1 MITFA
6 RSKYL
11 KMDNELNTLS
21 QIQDAIANDGGLI
34 AYFYSDNCAPCISLR
49 PKVKEL
55 LAKEYPKMNL
65 YFINS
70 EKFPKIS
77 AEFGIF
83 SNPTLLVYFD
93 RKEYLRKSKYIS
105 ISELSQ
111 GIERLYNMM
120 FE

>member
-1 MITFA
+1 
-6 RSKYL
+6 
-11 KMDNELNTLS
+11 MDNELNKLS
-21 QIQDAIANDGGLI
+21 KIQDIIANDAGLI
-34 AYFYSDNCAPCISLR
+34 AYFYSDNCAPCLSLR
-49 PKVKEL
+49 PKIKEL
-55 LAKEYPKMNL
+55 LAKNYPKMNL

-70 EKFPKIS
+70 EKYPEIS

-105 ISELSQ
+105 IPELSQ

>member
-1 MITFA
+1 
-6 RSKYL
+6 
-11 KMDNELNTLS
+11 MDHELNTLE
-21 QIQDAIANDGGLI
+21 QLQNAVANDAGLI

-55 LAKEYPKMNL
+55 LASEFPLMNL

-70 EKFPKIS
+70 EKFPAIS
-77 AEFGIF
+77 AEFGVF

-93 RKEYLRKSKYIS
+93 RKEYFRKSKYIS
-105 ISELSQ
+105 IPELSQ
-111 GIERLYNMM
+111 GIERLYTMM

>member
-1 MITFA
+1 
-6 RSKYL
+6 
-11 KMDNELNTLS
+11 MDNELSTLE
-21 QIQDAIANDGGLI
+21 QIQNTISNDAGLI
-34 AYFYSDNCAPCISLR
+34 AYFYSDNCAPCLSLR

-55 LAKEYPKMNL
+55 LIADYPKMNL

-70 EKFPKIS
+70 EKYPQIS
-77 AEFGIF
+77 AHFGIF
-83 SNPTLLVYFD
+83 SNPTLLVFFD

-120 FE
+120 FT

>member
-1 MITFA
+1 
-6 RSKYL
+6 
-11 KMDNELNTLS
+11 MDNELNSLE
-21 QIQDAIANDGGLI
+21 QLQEAIANDAGLI
-34 AYFYSDNCAPCISLR
+34 AYFYSDHCAPCISLR
-49 PKVKEL
+49 PKVKAL
-55 LAKEYPKMNL
+55 LTEDYPKMNL

-70 EKFPKIS
+70 EKYPQIS

-83 SNPTLLVYFD
+83 SNPTLLIYFD

-105 ISELSQ
+105 IPELSQ